1 MYNFVNRSDPVIQS
15 YSLEQRI
22 RQRKKK
28 DITPEVLAL
37 VRPLDASTFHT
48 YDLCFEPDEEVGL
61 APSFVVNR
69 PSFGRPDN
77 GGDRDLHWEAFP

>member
-1 MYNFVNRSDPVIQS
+1 MNRSDPVIQS
-15 YSLEQRI
+15 YTLKQRI
-22 RQRKKK
+22 KRHKKK
-28 DITPEVLAL
+28 DFTPEVLDL

-77 GGDRDLHWEAFP
+77 DGDRDLNWEAFP